1 MPTGARQPEPNASV
15 ADAIDRLDAARGR
28 TLDLL
33 DSVSS
38 ELQQRQFSP
47 ILSPMVWDLAHIGNY
62 EDIWLVRALT
72 GDRVTPAGLDQL
84 YDAFEQPRAGR
95 AALPLLGPHE
105 ARTYIADVRARVLD
119 ALASSTVD
127 RRLADGDDPLLRDAY
142 VLGLVLQHE
151 HQHDETLLQARQLMG
166 EGSVAVPLPPRRA
179 VERQPARRADAD
191 AWIRFPGGSTIVGTN
206 DVVWAYDN
214 ERPAHVVELAP
225 FQLARTPVTCEAW
238 LAFMADGGYAR
249 ADLWHPDGWAWRV
262 DEQVSSPM
270 AWRDTGGSAWSVL
283 RFGTWRD
290 VDPLEP
296 VQHVSWWEAD
306 AFARWTGARLP
317 TEHEWETAAQSTSIG
332 PSGRDNLG
340 QRSDGP
346 MPFGALAGDDA
357 DGPIRLFGD
366 VWEWTSSEFCGY
378 PDFHPFPYREYSEA
392 HFDLGM
398 RVLRGGSW
406 ATAPDAVRPTF
417 RNWDLPIRRQLFCG
431 LRLARDIEHHETRSG
446 ART

>member
-1 MPTGARQPEPNASV
+1 MLPRAPQPEPDAGI
-15 ADAIDRLDAARGR
+15 ADAVDRLDAARRR
-28 TLDLL
+28 TLELL

-38 ELQQRQFSP
+38 ELQQHQFSP

-95 AALPLLGPHE
+95 AALPLLGPDE

-166 EGSVAVPLPPRRA
+166 EGSVAVPLPRLLERHHPRA
-179 VERQPARRADAD
+179 VIGDG
-191 AWIRFPGGSTIVGTN
+191 WVRFAGGHTMVGTD
-206 DVVWAYDN
+206 DVAWAYDN
-214 ERPAHVVELAP
+214 ERPAHLVDLAP
-225 FQLARTPVTCEAW
+225 FELARTPVMCDAW

-249 ADLWHPDGWAWRV
+249 PELWHADGWAWRAA
-262 DEQVSSPM
+262 EQVSSPM
-270 AWRDTGGSAWSVL
+270 AWRDTGGGAWSAL

-290 VDPLEP
+290 VDLREP

-306 AFARWTGARLP
+306 AFARWAGARLP
-317 TEHEWETAAQSTSIG
+317 TEHEWEAAARAVADG
-332 PSGRDNLG
+332 PGVRDNLG

-346 MPFGALAGDDA
+346 LPIGTLAGDYA
-357 DGPIRLFGD
+357 AGPIRLFGD
-366 VWEWTSSEFCGY
+366 VWEWTSSEFGGY
-378 PDFHPFPYREYSEA
+378 PGFHAFPYREYSEA
-392 HFDLGM
+392 HFGSGM

-406 ATAPDAVRPTF
+406 ATAPDAVRATF

-431 LRLARDIEHHETRSG
+431 LRLARDTDRDSPRSG
-446 ART
+446 DGA